1 MRNYLSILLC
11 FLSFYAF
18 AQFGDQDPTN
28 WNTTVEKIAENEYV
42 FKTQVTLEPG
52 WHLYSQTGEKGRGPI
67 PTTFSYYGVEDKIE
81 LIGVNKEEGSFAEF
95 SSVWDFNVY
104 QFSDK
109 GSFEQRVKILDESL
123 EYIVGEIGYQVCD
136 DEKCLRPTS
145 FSYVYKLNPDVVVP
159 DDATDIID
167 VYYDEEKEPLLSQGP
182 EPSSI
187 PLMESHDLESK
198 SESDL
203 EASESDTSNKQ
214 NDKIENDTEE
224 KSLWAIFLVSFLAGF
239 AALLTPCVFP
249 MIPLTV
255 SFFTKQSSN
264 RAKGISNAILYGF
277 FIILIYV
284 LLGSV
289 VVAIFGDRILN
300 AMSTNAYVNL
310 GFFIIL
316 IIFAASFLGAFEI
329 TLPQSWANKVDE
341 KSNKGGFIGIFFMAL
356 ALAIISFSCT
366 GPIVGSLIVEAASK
380 GGVAPIVGM
389 LGFSTA
395 LALPFTLFAIFP
407 GWMNSLPKSGGWLN
421 TVKVVLG
428 FLELA
433 LAFKFLSN
441 ADLVYQFMLLP
452 REVFLAFWIAIFGS
466 LALYLFGRIKMPHD
480 GPESTISV
488 GRALLGVVVLS
499 FTIYMIPG
507 MWGAP
512 LKIISGFPPPLNY
525 AESPYGVGYKKLT
538 EVTEIPEHAH
548 LGVHDI
554 ITFDDY
560 DEGLAYAK
568 QVNKPVLVD
577 FTGYACVNCRK
588 MEERVWSDS
597 RILPILKN
605 DFVMISLYV
614 DDQNKLPKEEQYES
628 EVLGGK
634 VRTIGD
640 KWYEL
645 QKKQFKNAAQPYY
658 VKLNADGTQIG
669 MPDPVGYTPD
679 INEYRDWLKEGIE

>member
-1 MRNYLSILLC
+1 
-11 FLSFYAF
+11 
-18 AQFGDQDPTN
+18 
-28 WNTTVEKIAENEYV
+28 
-42 FKTQVTLEPG
+42 
-52 WHLYSQTGEKGRGPI
+52 
-67 PTTFSYYGVEDKIE
+67 
-81 LIGVNKEEGSFAEF
+81 
-95 SSVWDFNVY
+95 
-104 QFSDK
+104 
-109 GSFEQRVKILDESL
+109 
-123 EYIVGEIGYQVCD
+123 
-136 DEKCLRPTS
+136 
-145 FSYVYKLNPDVVVP
+145 
-159 DDATDIID
+159 
-167 VYYDEEKEPLLSQGP
+167 
-182 EPSSI
+182 
-187 PLMESHDLESK
+187 
-198 SESDL
+198 
-203 EASESDTSNKQ
+203 
-214 NDKIENDTEE
+214 
-224 KSLWAIFLVSFLAGF
+224 
-239 AALLTPCVFP
+239 

-366 GPIVGSLIVEAASK
+366 GPIVGSLILEASSK

-466 LALYLFGRIKMPHD
+466 LTLYLFGRIKMPYD

-588 MEERVWSDS
+588 MEERVWSDP

-658 VKLNADGTQIG
+658 VKLNADGTQKG